1 MDKELINLKN
11 IDINKITEYV
21 ILIDTLKE
29 FDDVSDDLP
38 SNKIID
44 YLLLSDL
51 FIFPSIIESF
61 GVVLVEAMARVTDH
75 CK

>member
-1 MDKELINLKN
+1 MSLKNIRFKFLFIGQGVNKLKKN

-44 YLLLSDL
+44 YLLLSDI
-51 FIFPSIIESF
+51 FIF
-61 GVVLVEAMARVTDH
+61 LQ
-75 CK
+75 